1 MTTLY
6 IILAMIAPALA
17 WEIYSLTASD
27 VWTIS
32 ASFQYL
38 GQEWS
43 LFAPYAL
50 GTLLGHFYVQPP
62 ARYTLAGQ
70 LPETSEVALI
80 LWLGWAVYVVD
91 KGLSPALPWWGY
103 FAFCVAA
110 MAVGAFC
117 WTMGA

>member
-32 ASFQYL
+32 ASFRYL

-62 ARYTLAGQ
+62 GAYTLAGHAS
-70 LPETSEVALI
+70 ETTEVALI
-80 LWLGWAVYVVD
+80 LWLGWAIYVLD
-91 KGLSPALPWWGY
+91 KGLSLALPWWGY
-103 FAFCVAA
+103 LLFCIGA
-110 MAVGAFC
+110 MLVGAFG

>member
-17 WEIYSLTASD
+17 WEVYSLTQAD

-32 ASFQYL
+32 ASFRYL

-50 GTLLGHFYVQPP
+50 SVLLGHFYVQPP
-62 ARYTLAGQ
+62 GAYTLAGHAS
-70 LPETSEVALI
+70 ETTEVALI

-91 KGLSPALPWWGY
+91 KGLSLALPWWGY
-103 FAFCVAA
+103 LLFCIGA
-110 MAVGAFC
+110 MLVGAFG